1 MDVDMIKTKDLENIK
16 KIEEQIVWNLKQ
28 LNHEK
33 ILGSKTGYSC
43 DEEGNINGLNLF
55 MEDIS
60 DISFLSDFT
69 NLTHLELGSN
79 QISDLSPLRPLSN
92 LTHLYLDGNQISDLS
107 PLRELNNL
115 TRLILSKNQI
125 DDLSPLIPLR
135 NLKRLVLIHNKI
147 SQLPLKLTRRDM
159 EIKWEYNYTDGLFLE
174 GNPLEIP
181 PVEIVKQGDA
191 AVRNYFKEIEEHETV
206 LLLHS
211 KLLIVGSGA
220 VGKTTL
226 MKKLKDNNFQ
236 VVPGQEPTTHGIN
249 IVPWELQCTFANGDT
264 HPVKI
269 HFWDFGGQD
278 IMYTTHQFF
287 LTKRS
292 LYLFVWEARQEG
304 QETASFDYW
313 LNIIKLLSAYSPV
326 IIVMNKSDT
335 RKQSIDEASFQKKFK
350 NIRAFFQVSCLT
362 GKGIPEL
369 IEKIRS
375 SLSNMKHLQD
385 RLPKAWID
393 VRDDLKKLD
402 KYYISLEEY
411 FDVCK
416 KYGLNRERAEFL
428 SDYLHDLGTI
438 LHFRSDA
445 LLENTVILD
454 PEWAT
459 AAVYNI
465 MDKPAVIDN
474 KGRFH
479 YHDLKT
485 FWDLKKFPREKHPQ
499 LIRLM
504 EKFELCFPVKDTDI
518 HIVPELLPAQRP
530 DFDFEKYKGPD
541 SLHFEY
547 HYDFMPRGILSRFIS
562 RLYYLIN
569 RDHFWKT
576 GVEIVLEK
584 SFALVL
590 SEPLNRRLK
599 VSVTGADKSEL
610 LAIVGNH
617 LDHIHRSLNMEKNV
631 HYKEMIPC
639 NCSTCVKSE
648 NPHLFQHDVL
658 KKFADKGIQFIHC
671 QVSAEEVPIQG
682 LLKGFAPPP
691 QKTDLKNLL
700 PAVIKTTAQLQGI
713 AKTIKPEEDSR
724 NSFIALILTIQ
735 GYIAKDQSRRGR
747 APGGK
752 LMGELDILVE
762 TPDGTAFSVIEAF
775 NLKGFHRGVI
785 DSHFKKIFD
794 YDAHGL
800 ENNFLIVYV
809 ESANFYGLW
818 QDYLSYLPE
827 VALKYKLIG
836 DPVEENTP
844 YADIKLARTQHERHN
859 REIRVYHLFVNMN
872 V

>member
-1 MDVDMIKTKDLENIK
+1 LNLYKTKL
-16 KIEEQIVWNLKQ
+16 
-28 LNHEK
+28 
-33 ILGSKTGYSC
+33 
-43 DEEGNINGLNLF
+43 
-55 MEDIS
+55 S
-60 DISFLSDFT
+60 DISLLRDFT
-69 NLTHLELGSN
+69 HLT
-79 QISDLSPLRPLSN
+79 DLT
-92 LTHLYLDGNQISDLS
+92 LTGNQISDLS
-107 PLRELNNL
+107 PLRMLTNL
-115 TRLILSKNQI
+115 TLLYLHENQI
-125 DDLSPLIPLR
+125 SDLSPLRTLTNLTILGLNSNQISDISPLLTLKKLNYL
-135 NLKRLVLIHNKI
+135 NLSHNKI
-147 SQLPLKLTRRDM
+147 SQLPVEWTRRDM
-159 EIKWEYNYTDGLFLE
+159 VIKWEYDLKGGLFLA

-191 AVRNYFKEIEEHETV
+191 AVRNYFKEIEKEKETV

-211 KLLIVGSGA
+211 KLLIVESGA

-226 MKKLKDNNFQ
+226 MKKLKNKKFK
-236 VVPGQEPTTHGIN
+236 VIPGKESTTHGIN
-249 IVPWELQCTFANGDT
+249 IVPWELECTFANGDT

-292 LYLFVWEARQEG
+292 LYLFAWEARQEG

-313 LNIIKLLSAYSPV
+313 LNIIKLLSAESPV
-326 IIVMNKSDT
+326 IIVMTKSDS
-335 RKQSIDEASFQKKFK
+335 RIQSIDEASFQKKFK

-369 IEKIRS
+369 TEQIRS
-375 SLSNMKHLQD
+375 CLSHMDHLQD
-385 RLPKAWID
+385 KLPKAWID
-393 VRDDLKKLD
+393 IRDDLKKLR

-445 LLENTVILD
+445 LLENTVILN

-465 MDKPAVIDN
+465 MDQPAVIDN

-479 YHDLKT
+479 YQDLKT

-504 EKFELCFPVKDTDI
+504 EKFELCFPVKVTDI
-518 HIVPELLPAQRP
+518 HIVPELLPAQRGDP
-530 DFDFEKYKGPD
+530 EVEKYKGPG
-541 SLHFEY
+541 SLHLQY
-547 HYDFMPRGILSRFIS
+547 HYDFIPRGILSRFIS

-569 RDHFWKT
+569 REHFWKT
-576 GVEIVLEK
+576 GVEILLEK
-584 SFALVL
+584 TFALVL

-639 NCSTCVKSE
+639 NCTACVKSE
-648 NPHLFQHDVL
+648 NPHLFGHDVL
-658 KKFADKGIQFIHC
+658 KKFADKGIPFIHC
-671 QVSAEEVPIQG
+671 QVSAEEVPIAG
-682 LLKGFAPPP
+682 MLKGFAPLP
-691 QKTDLKNLL
+691 QKTDLKDLL

-713 AKTIKPEEDSR
+713 ARTIKPEEDSR

-735 GYIAKDQSRRGR
+735 GYIAKDQARRGR

-762 TPDGTAFSVIEAF
+762 TPDGTAVSVIEAF

-785 DSHFKKIFD
+785 DSHFKKLFD

-809 ESANFYGLW
+809 ESADFYGLW
-818 QDYLSYLPE
+818 QDYLSYLPQ
-827 VALKYKLIG
+827 VGLKYKLIG
-836 DPVEENTP
+836 VPVEEKTP
-844 YADIKLARTQHERHN
+844 YADIKLTRTLHRRHN
-859 REIRVYHLFVNMN
+859 RETGIYHLFVNMN
-872 V
+872 I